1 MNRNGASYKSLKRE
15 RTEEADLTLKFG
27 TDLAAKD
34 EPEFD
39 LSDYNEEDQDYIKTI
54 AATSRNLEAD
64 SSSLELQVS
73 TINDHISCRK
83 CFSR

>member
-15 RTEEADLTLKFG
+15 KIEDADLTLKFG
-27 TDLAAKD
+27 ADLPTKE

-39 LSDYNEEDQDYIKTI
+39 LSEYNEEDQDFIKTI

-64 SSSLELQVS
+64 SSSLELLVS
-73 TINDHISCRK
+73 CIY
-83 CFSR
+83 